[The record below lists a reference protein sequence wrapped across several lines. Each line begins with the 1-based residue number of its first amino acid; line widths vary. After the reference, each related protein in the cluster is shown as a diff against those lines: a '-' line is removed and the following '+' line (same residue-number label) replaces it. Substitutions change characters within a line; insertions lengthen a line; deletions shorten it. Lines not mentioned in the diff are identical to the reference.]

1 MASKIEPRILEAA
14 IALFADYGYF
24 GVTTRDLARKAR
36 VTEGSIYRLF
46 ESKDKLFERAL
57 DQATGYLL
65 DPAQFLLM
73 IFNNR
78 QKNHKQKQ
86 DFPSAIAAPVRRWYS
101 SLNQQSARIM
111 IQAALCKNQ
120 KWQQSALE
128 PLDRVID
135 ILAGSMEE
143 AKKARRRKFDPHTVA
158 KALILALFQ
167 FKATSH
173 SLRSTKEENE
183 QAEGILQHWLNGLAV
198 VL

>member
-14 IALFADYGYF
+14 IALFADYGYY

-57 DQATGYLL
+57 DKATGHLL
-65 DPAQFLLM
+65 DPAQFLFL
-73 IFNNR
+73 IFKNR
-78 QKNHKQKQ
+78 QKQG
-86 DFPSAIAAPVRRWYS
+86 FTSAIAAPVRRWYS
-101 SLNQQSARIM
+101 SLSQQSARIM

-128 PLDRVID
+128 PLERVID
-135 ILAGSMEE
+135 ILAGSMQQET
-143 AKKARRRKFDPHTVA
+143 KKARRRKFDPHTVA

-173 SLRSTKEENE
+173 SLRSTQEENE